1 MDSNVSKNTI
11 SHKFFKLRLNQEKP
25 AIFVKNLLKKRLLMS
40 LNLYQQELNRQIDL
54 GLMAATLERKIVL
67 SIFELRHLSTEIK
80 TEQILSNAKFAP
92 IVYSCPIGL
101 CLASALQMSP
111 SIIVEQLGHLLTVK
125 PDNIAAESE
134 LDLLIEIVS
143 SGWINFYLDS
153 EAIAGWLER
162 SQLVITNQTTARSYS
177 ATAGILLDAGSRTL
191 DKLFVM
197 QYIHARCCSL
207 LQLGA
212 REKAIAI
219 QDNFDYIGWQIV
231 EPQLI
236 SWADEEHNLWFSKLS
251 EHNLLCRLLS
261 VTDSFASNSNDWL
274 KLSWNLSCDTAIFL
288 ADCRF
293 LGEVKQRCPQKAIA
307 RLGLIALVQYWLQ
320 KILVE
325 KLKVAAPK
333 TL

>member
-11 SHKFFKLRLNQEKP
+11 SHKFFKLRLNQEKS
-25 AIFVKNLLKKRLLMS
+25 AISVKNLLKQQLLMS

-67 SIFELRHLSTEIK
+67 SIFELKHLSTEIK
-80 TEQILSNAKFAP
+80 TEQILNDAKFAS

-101 CLASALQMSP
+101 CLASTMQMSP
-111 SIIVEQLGHLLTVK
+111 SIIVEQLGHLLTFK
-125 PDNIAAESE
+125 PDNIAVESE

-153 EAIAGWLER
+153 KAIAGWLER
-162 SQLVITNQTTARSYS
+162 SQSVITNQTTARSYS
-177 ATAGILLDAGSRTL
+177 ATAGILLDFGNRTL
-191 DKLFVM
+191 DKLFAV

-219 QDNFDYIGWQIV
+219 HDNLDYIGWQIV

-236 SWADEEHNLWFSKLS
+236 SWADGDNLWLTKLS
-251 EHNLLCRLLS
+251 AAIGNRL
-261 VTDSFASNSNDWL
+261 F
-274 KLSWNLSCDTAIFL
+274 C
-288 ADCRF
+288 
-293 LGEVKQRCPQKAIA
+293 Q
-307 RLGLIALVQYWLQ
+307 
-320 KILVE
+320 
-325 KLKVAAPK
+325 
-333 TL
+333 